1 MSAHGDYQP
10 EETRKKISHPII
22 DGDGHWIEYTPV
34 FAERMRKVVGD
45 KGADGFI
52 ASQRRI
58 PDSLSLTIEERKKRG
73 SAMEGY
79 WGRQSTNTRD
89 RATAM
94 MPKMLYDRLDELGID
109 FGIVYPTAGLGI
121 PRIADD
127 ETRRAVIRGFN
138 VVTAEYFGKL
148 SDRLTPAA
156 VIPMHTP
163 EEALEE
169 LEFTTKQLGSKV
181 AMFGSGIARPLP
193 VTKEWGAKGLDPQ
206 VARHAV
212 FYDQFGL
219 DSDYDYDPVWRKCIE
234 LGIAPTFHTGG
245 RSFGLRNNP
254 SNFTYNHIG
263 HFAAAGHAVAK
274 ALFLGGV
281 TRRFPELRFGFLEG
295 GVGWGC
301 QLFADLIEHWER
313 RGRDGIAYMDPKK
326 LDRPLL
332 RQLVEKYGYDEIAA
346 ELQKRDGWPMKE
358 EDEATGHV
366 PVLDDYAACEIS
378 KKQDW
383 TDLYVTPF
391 FFGCEADDRMNAVAF
406 SNFNPFGAKINAI
419 FSSDIGHFD
428 VPNMRMVLPEA
439 YELVEHGFI
448 TKDDF
453 RDFTFENAV
462 RLWGTVNP
470 RFFDGT
476 VVAKQAKAVLNQQP
490 TRAAAE

>member
-1 MSAHGDYQP
+1 MSADRDYHP
-10 EETRKKISHPII
+10 EETRKQISHPII

-34 FAERMRKVVGD
+34 FAEKMRKVVGD

-52 ASQRRI
+52 AAQRRI
-58 PDSLSLTIEERKKRG
+58 PDALSLTIDERKRRG
-73 SAMEGY
+73 TAMEGY
-79 WGRQSTNTRD
+79 WGRQTTNTRD

-94 MPKMLYDRLDELGID
+94 MPAMLYDRLDELGID

-121 PRIADD
+121 P
-127 ETRRAVIRGFN
+127 
-138 VVTAEYFGKL
+138 
-148 SDRLTPAA
+148 
-156 VIPMHTP
+156 
-163 EEALEE
+163 
-169 LEFTTKQLGSKV
+169 
-181 AMFGSGIARPLP
+181 
-193 VTKEWGAKGLDPQ
+193 
-206 VARHAV
+206 
-212 FYDQFGL
+212 
-219 DSDYDYDPVWRKCIE
+219 
-234 LGIAPTFHTGG
+234 PTFHTGG

-313 RGRDGIAYMDPKK
+313 RGAQGIAYMNPEK
-326 LDRPLL
+326 LDRPML
-332 RQLVEKYGYDEIAA
+332 RQLVDKYGYEEIAA

-358 EDEATGHV
+358 EDSLTGNV
-366 PVLDDYAACEIS
+366 PVLDDYAACEITR
-378 KKQDW
+378 KQDW
-383 TDLYVTPF
+383 IDLYVTPF

-419 FSSDIGHFD
+419 YSSDIGHFD
-428 VPNMRMVLPEA
+428 VSDMRMVLPEA

-476 VVAKQAKAVLNQQP
+476 RVAKDAKAVLGSTP
-490 TRAAAE
+490 ARAAAE

>member
-10 EETRKKISHPII
+10 EETRKKISHSVI

-34 FAERMRKVVGD
+34 FAEKMRKVVGD

-73 SAMEGY
+73 AGMEGY

-94 MPKMLYDRLDELGID
+94 MPRMLYDRLDELGID

-138 VVTAEYFGKL
+138 IVTADYFAKL

-163 EEALEE
+163 EEAIAE
-169 LEFTTKQLGSKV
+169 LEYVTKQLGAKV
-181 AMFGSGIARPLP
+181 CMFGSSIARPLP
-193 VTKEWGAKGLDPQ
+193 AAKGVDPQ
-206 VARHAV
+206 AARHAV

-219 DSDYDYDPVWRKCIE
+219 DSDYDYDPVWRKCLE
-234 LGIAPTFHTGG
+234 LGVAPTFHTGG

-254 SNFTYNHIG
+254 SNFTFNHIG

-274 ALFLGGV
+274 GLFLGGV
-281 TRRFPELRFGFLEG
+281 TRRFPDLRFGFLEG

-313 RGRDGIAYMDPKK
+313 RGAKGIAYMNPEK
-326 LDRPLL
+326 LDRQML
-332 RQLVEKYGYDEIAA
+332 RQLVDKYGYEEIAA

-358 EDEATGHV
+358 EDSLTGNV
-366 PVLDDYAACEIS
+366 PVLDDYAACEINR
-378 KKQDW
+378 KQDW
-383 TDLYVTPF
+383 LDLYVTPF

-419 FSSDIGHFD
+419 YSSDIGHFD

-453 RDFTFENAV
+453 RDFTFGNAV
-462 RLWGTVNP
+462 RLWGGVNP
-470 RFFDGT
+470 RFFEGT
-476 VVAKQAKAVLNQQP
+476 KVAKEAAAELRATP
-490 TRAAAE
+490 ARAAAE

>member
-1 MSAHGDYQP
+1 MSARHEYHP

-58 PDSLSLTIEERKKRG
+58 PDALSQTIEQRKARG
-73 SAMEGY
+73 AAMEGY

-121 PRIADD
+121 PRIADT

-138 VVTAEYFGKL
+138 IVTAEYFAKL

-163 EEALEE
+163 EEAIEE
-169 LEFTTKQLGSKV
+169 LEFATKQLGAKV
-181 AMFGSGIARPLP
+181 GMFGSSVARPL
-193 VTKEWGAKGLDPQ
+193 EIAKAPASKGVDPQ

-219 DSDYDYDPVWRKCIE
+219 DSDYDYDPVWRKCVE
-234 LGIAPTFHTGG
+234 LGVAPTFHTGG
-245 RSFGLRNNP
+245 RGFGLRNNP
-254 SNFTYNHIG
+254 SNFTFNHIG
-263 HFAAAGHAVAK
+263 HFAAAGHAIAK
-274 ALFLGGV
+274 GLFLGGV

-313 RGRDGIAYMDPKK
+313 RGKAGLEYMHPSK

-332 RQLVEKYGYDEIAA
+332 RQLVEKYGYDEMAA
-346 ELQKRDGWPMKE
+346 ELQKRDGWPQKE
-358 EDEATGHV
+358 EDELTGGV
-366 PVLDDYAACEIS
+366 PAFDDYAACEIT

-383 TDLYVTPF
+383 TDLFVTPF

-419 FSSDIGHFD
+419 YSSDIGHFD
-428 VPNMRMVLPEA
+428 VPDMRMVLPEA

-476 VVAKQAKAVLNQQP
+476 RVAKDAKAVLGSTP
-490 TRAAAE
+490 ARAAAE

>member
-1 MSAHGDYQP
+1 MSAHQSP
-10 EETRKKISHPII
+10 AEIRSQLTHPVV
-22 DGDGHWIEYTPV
+22 DGDGHWLEYAPV
-34 FAERMRKVVGD
+34 FSEKMRKAAGD
-45 KGADGFI
+45 KSAEGFL
-52 ASQRRI
+52 AALRSTTDALKMT
-58 PDSLSLTIEERKKRG
+58 PEERRRRRV
-73 SAMEGY
+73 AMPNF
-79 WGRQSTNTRD
+79 WNRQAENTLD

-94 MPKMLYDRLDELGID
+94 MPKMLYDRLDEIGID
-109 FGIVYPTAGLGI
+109 FAVVYPTAGLRL
-121 PRIADD
+121 PRIKDD
-127 ETRRAVIRGFN
+127 ETRRAVIRGYN
-138 VVTAEYFGKL
+138 IVSAEYFSGL
-148 SDRLTPAA
+148 GDRLTPAA
-156 VIPMHTP
+156 IIPMHHP
-163 EEALEE
+163 EEAIAE
-169 LEFTTKQLGSKV
+169 LEFVTKQLGSKV
-181 AMFGSGIARPLP
+181 GMFGSGMSRQ
-193 VTKEWGAKGLDPQ
+193 VTASAANDAESQ
-206 VARHAV
+206 RFTVS
-212 FYDQFGL
+212 YDVL
-219 DSDYDYDPVWRKCIE
+219 AIDSAYDYDPVWKKCVE

-313 RGRDGIAYMDPKK
+313 RGKAGLEYMHPSK

-332 RQLVEKYGYDEIAA
+332 RQLVEKYGYGDIAA

-366 PVLDDYAACEIS
+366 PVFDDYAACEIA

-383 TDLYVTPF
+383 IDLYVNPF

-428 VPNMRMVLPEA
+428 VPDMLSPVPEA
-439 YELVEHGFI
+439 YELVEDELI
-448 TKDDF
+448 TADDF
-453 RDFTFENAV
+453 RDFTFANAV
-462 RLWGTVNP
+462 RLWGQQNP

-476 VVAKQAKAVLNQQP
+476 RVAKE
-490 TRAAAE
+490 AAALLNEAPAAKVAAE